1 MEIMQLKQEAS
12 SLRQEIVKLLR
23 EFEEKHDVTVNVAV
37 YHRILT
43 FDEKIRRNTVR
54 VDGQEEQIAEVSLT
68 LNL

>member
-1 MEIMQLKQEAS
+1 MEIMQLKQEAF

-23 EFEEKHDVTVNVAV
+23 EFEEKHDVSVNVTV